1 MSYRNILF
9 EVVEPHI
16 ALVTLDRPERLNALN
31 GPMLDELSEVVE
43 RIDRDDEIYV
53 WLLTGSPRKDGR
65 PNFGSGVDLRAFEEG
80 QGVNNAQGVGV
91 TNQIDDLLTP
101 SIAMIDGVCT
111 TGAGELALA
120 CDFRVV
126 GEAARISD
134 WHLKHMGTV
143 GAWGAATRWARLVG
157 VHKAKEILITGREL
171 GAEEACRIGYATE
184 ACSSEDLMEKSLELA
199 RVIRGMAR
207 DGVRMLLAHLNRH
220 EDMSRDESL
229 RWAALVPGYL
239 GVEQGIAGKEEELLG
254 KK

>member
-1 MSYRNILF
+1 LTSFPRWSSESIVMTKFMSGSSR
-9 EVVEPHI
+9 V
-16 ALVTLDRPERLNALN
+16 ALVK
-31 GPMLDELSEVVE
+31 
-43 RIDRDDEIYV
+43 
-53 WLLTGSPRKDGR
+53 TGVR
-65 PNFGSGVDLRAFEEG
+65 
-80 QGVNNAQGVGV
+80 
-91 TNQIDDLLTP
+91 
-101 SIAMIDGVCT
+101 
-111 TGAGELALA
+111 
-120 CDFRVV
+120 
-126 GEAARISD
+126 
-134 WHLKHMGTV
+134 
-143 GAWGAATRWARLVG
+143 
-157 VHKAKEILITGREL
+157 REL